1 MNVVKK
7 ILTVVFIL
15 LLMLSI
21 LLVTS
26 ICLASKTILNK
37 EYVWGA
43 LENSHYYDQV
53 YDEMKDSLES
63 YIGPSGL
70 DESVLD
76 NLYTKD
82 QVKQDIDMVVDNL
95 YEGKKIDINTNEL
108 KDKLRVNIQSFL
120 VANNVTKQDKKA
132 IDEFVNKIANEYAQN
147 ISHSTYLSK
156 VGNKIVTVEKM
167 VQKMKPVAIGIAV
180 VAFVILLLIHIH
192 TFSEGVRACGIGL
205 LASGLCMI
213 VAQWILKAK
222 VNIDQI
228 LILNE
233 AFSNVF
239 KNILYDIL
247 ANLQTIAI
255 GSVIVGMVVILLA
268 NCVHIMKQEKN

>member
-37 EYVWGA
+37 DYVLGA

-82 QVKQDIDMVVDNL
+82 HVKKDINLVVDNL

-108 KDKLRVNIQSFL
+108 KDQLKINIQSFL
-120 VANNVTKQDKKA
+120 VANNVTKQDTKA

-156 VGNKIVTVEKM
+156 VENKIVTVKNV
-167 VQKMKPVAIGIAV
+167 VQKMKPIAIGIAV
-180 VAFVILLLIHIH
+180 VVLVILLLIHIH
-192 TFSEGVRACGIGL
+192 TFSEGVRASGIGL

-239 KNILYDIL
+239 KNTLYDIL

-255 GSVIVGMVVILLA
+255 GSIIVGMVVILLA